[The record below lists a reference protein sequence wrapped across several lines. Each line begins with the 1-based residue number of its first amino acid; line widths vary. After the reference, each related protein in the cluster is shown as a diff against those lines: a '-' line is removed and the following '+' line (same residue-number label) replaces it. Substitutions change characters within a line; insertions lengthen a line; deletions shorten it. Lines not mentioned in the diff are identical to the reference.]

1 MPVNRKH
8 VEVIKSALRKHAK
21 SYNQNTFGSD
31 RPECGT
37 VMCIAGFCRV
47 EEVGLKQFR
56 KEIRL
61 DPTCDFDLDDACLG
75 SAMKFLGLKGLKVIT
90 IFASAEV
97 WPNDLANAYK
107 NATSHKER
115 AEVACQALDRL
126 NVDGSIKKL
135 RRKKTP

>member
-21 SYNQNTFGSD
+21 SYSQNTFG
-31 RPECGT
+31 RYNPECGT

-61 DPTCDFDLDDACLG
+61 DATCDFDLDEACLG
-75 SAMKFLGLKGLKVIT
+75 SAMKFLGLKAEGVI
-90 IFASAEV
+90 FEGVSK
-97 WPNDLANAYK
+97 WPDDLYEAYK
-107 NATSHKER
+107 TATSYKER

-126 NVDGSIKKL
+126 NVDGSIKEL

>member
-21 SYNQNTFGSD
+21 SYNQNYFGMYN
-31 RPECGT
+31 PECGT

-47 EEVGLKQFR
+47 EEIGLKQFR
-56 KEIRL
+56 KEI
-61 DPTCDFDLDDACLG
+61 PAQGFDLSSACLG
-75 SAMKFLGLKGLKVIT
+75 SAMKFLGLKADGVI
-90 IFASAEV
+90 FEGVSD
-97 WPNDLANAYK
+97 WPDDLREAYE
-107 NATSHKER
+107 NATSHNER

-126 NVDGSIKKL
+126 NVDGSIKEL